1 MTNTTEKD
9 KTTTTNN
16 NNGADNNE
24 KQSERIEMQIIN
36 DPTDYVESTS
46 QFEERIG
53 NESDI
58 SREFH
63 WLDYYTNETY
73 HNEVEWRSSPRFVPG
88 TENRWPMEEIDYA
101 IDFPKYQDF
110 QDTLESVP
118 HESPA
123 SSVMAIDGDFGSDDD
138 DQLGDLNNNFDRIR
152 NLNQVRDDN
161 EFDNNND
168 AIINFYNSE
177 QSEDY
182 DGDYDDN
189 DERPFLRR
197 RRRRHHRSRDSRC
210 TYYSSYDYNTNPN
223 PWWLRHI
230 RIIAPIWFFIF
241 MLVLFVL
248 LLLLKKRTNHQH
260 HNSTTTNNTNL
271 DN

>member
-1 MTNTTEKD
+1 MKNTSEKD
-9 KTTTTNN
+9 KTTTTTNN
-16 NNGADNNE
+16 NNGNNDNNDNHA
-24 KQSERIEMQIIN
+24 ERIEMQIIN
-36 DPTDYVESTS
+36 DPTDYVETTS

-53 NESDI
+53 NASDI

-73 HNEVEWRSSPRFVPG
+73 HNEAEWRSSPRFVPG

-101 IDFPKYQDF
+101 IDFPNYQDV
-110 QDTLESVP
+110 QDTLDSVP
-118 HESPA
+118 HASPA

-138 DQLGDLNNNFDRIR
+138 NDKLGDLKNNFDRIK
-152 NLNQVRDDN
+152 NLNQVR
-161 EFDNNND
+161 
-168 AIINFYNSE
+168 
-177 QSEDY
+177 EDY

-189 DERPFLRR
+189 DERPFLRQRR

-260 HNSTTTNNTNL
+260 QNSTTTNNTNL

>member
-1 MTNTTEKD
+1 MKKATNSNN
-9 KTTTTNN
+9 KTTTTNGN
-16 NNGADNNE
+16 NNEN
-24 KQSERIEMQIIN
+24 QSERIEMQIIN

-53 NESDI
+53 NASDI

-138 DQLGDLNNNFDRIR
+138 NELGDLNNNIDRMQ
-152 NLNQVRDDN
+152 NLNQVR
-161 EFDNNND
+161 
-168 AIINFYNSE
+168 
-177 QSEDY
+177 
-182 DGDYDDN
+182 G
-189 DERPFLRR
+189 
-197 RRRRHHRSRDSRC
+197 
-210 TYYSSYDYNTNPN
+210 
-223 PWWLRHI
+223 
-230 RIIAPIWFFIF
+230 
-241 MLVLFVL
+241 
-248 LLLLKKRTNHQH
+248 K
-260 HNSTTTNNTNL
+260 L
-271 DN
+271 D

>member
-1 MTNTTEKD
+1 MKNTNN

-16 NNGADNNE
+16 NNADNE
-24 KQSERIEMQIIN
+24 SRSERIEMQIIN
-36 DPTDYVESTS
+36 DPTDYVETTS

-53 NESDI
+53 NASDI

-73 HNEVEWRSSPRFVPG
+73 HNEAEWRSSPRFVPG

-101 IDFPKYQDF
+101 IDFPKYQDV

-123 SSVMAIDGDFGSDDD
+123 SSVMAID
-138 DQLGDLNNNFDRIR
+138 
-152 NLNQVRDDN
+152 DDN

-230 RIIAPIWFFIF
+230 RIIAPIWFFVF

-260 HNSTTTNNTNL
+260 QNSTTTNNTNL

>member
-152 NLNQVRDDN
+152 NLNQVR
-161 EFDNNND
+161 
-168 AIINFYNSE
+168 
-177 QSEDY
+177 
-182 DGDYDDN
+182 G
-189 DERPFLRR
+189 
-197 RRRRHHRSRDSRC
+197 
-210 TYYSSYDYNTNPN
+210 
-223 PWWLRHI
+223 
-230 RIIAPIWFFIF
+230 
-241 MLVLFVL
+241 
-248 LLLLKKRTNHQH
+248 K
-260 HNSTTTNNTNL
+260 L
-271 DN
+271 D